1 MNIYKFENTAI
12 VKLKSSKFDELAGSQ
27 SLVEA
32 LGEISPVA
40 ADLSTIGDNYIVG
53 LFIDILL
60 LARDIALLSYTY
72 DELAKMS
79 DDKVMSEAFGVY
91 TINEV
96 EDI

>member
-1 MNIYKFENTAI
+1 MTIYKFENTAI
-12 VKLKSSKFDELAGSQ
+12 VELKSSKFDELAGSQ
-27 SLVEA
+27 PLIEV
-32 LGEISPVA
+32 LGEISPIA
-40 ADLSTIGDNYIVG
+40 ADLSIVGNNYIVG

-79 DDKVMSEAFGVY
+79 DDEVIDKVFGIY

-96 EDI
+96 DDI

>member
-1 MNIYKFENTAI
+1 MTIYKFENTTI
-12 VKLKSSKFDELAGSQ
+12 VELKSSKFDELAGSQ
-27 SLVEA
+27 PLVEV

-40 ADLSTIGDNYIVG
+40 ADLSIVGDNYIVG

-79 DDKVMSEAFGVY
+79 DDKVMSEVFGVY
-91 TINEV
+91 TIIEV

>member
-1 MNIYKFENTAI
+1 MTIYKFENTAI
-12 VKLKSSKFDELAGSQ
+12 VELKSSKFDELAGSQ
-27 SLVEA
+27 SLIKV

-72 DELAKMS
+72 DEVAKMN
-79 DDKVMSEAFGVY
+79 DDKVMDEAFGIY

-96 EDI
+96 DDI